1 MLIAHSLTKTMGN
14 IIELYVRSTK
24 VPLGTGVTFDQPG
37 HQCAKAHTI
46 AVSEK
51 TLPEADQ
58 ATLDLCKTVA
68 AERDLRVRVHDVST
82 ISGKLTAWRNQVK
95 ETPSVIIDKNRIHGA
110 ITKKRLLAAI

>member
-1 MLIAHSLTKTMGN
+1 MGN
-14 IIELYVRSTK
+14 VIELYVRYAK
-24 VPLGTGVTFDQPG
+24 IPVGTGVTYDQPG

-51 TLPEADQ
+51 TLAEADQ
-58 ATLDLCKTVA
+58 ATLDLCKMVA
-68 AERDLRVRVHDVST
+68 AERDLRMRVYDVSK

-95 ETPSVIIDKNRIHGA
+95 ETPTVIIEGNKIDGT

>member
-1 MLIAHSLTKTMGN
+1 MGN
-14 IIELYVRSTK
+14 VIELYVRYAK
-24 VPLGTGVTFDQPG
+24 IPVGTGVTYDQPG

-58 ATLDLCKTVA
+58 ATLDLCKMVA
-68 AERDLRVRVHDVST
+68 TERNLMVKVHDVST

-95 ETPSVIIDKNRIHGA
+95 ETPTVIIEKNKIDGA
-110 ITKKRLLAAI
+110 VTKKRLLAAL